1 MYFFLH
7 AELLSVSAKWRNQ
20 DQFGNVCKG
29 ESQISFCHNNMLY
42 LMTPLSGPESGI
54 FKLDHHHHQICCLT
68 GWNKH
73 LLQLLDEGSACTLL
87 KPHLGI
93 LFTCF
98 QMYPSKINHCIKHE
112 ADSPDAT
119 RKRQIRR
126 FFLLFLR
133 DVFPFEGMNIGKPD
147 HPNTLMLIKNFFF
160 FFISNQIKKKIKLF
174 QFFMSNPQT
183 HTDESFYGKYRQRKS
198 TGTGISE
205 RKPHAGQ
212 IRWPSEQLWGSIPP
226 RTYKI
231 NLKLQLHWSVNKSN
245 QAAFTRI
252 NHLCSSILRYQFK
265 YLRITSCSI
274 FKQQQN
280 STKQG
285 WKSFY
290 LPGNSQVT
298 LEPNN
303 INAQMSSILPI
314 RN

>member
-1 MYFFLH
+1 MYRKNK
-7 AELLSVSAKWRNQ
+7 V
-20 DQFGNVCKG
+20 
-29 ESQISFCHNNMLY
+29 
-42 LMTPLSGPESGI
+42 
-54 FKLDHHHHQICCLT
+54 CCLT

-112 ADSPDAT
+112 ADSPDTT

-133 DVFPFEGMNIGKPD
+133 DIFPFEGMNIGKPD
-147 HPNTLMLIKNFFF
+147 HPNTLMLIKKFLFFF
-160 FFISNQIKKKIKLF
+160 YFKSNKKKKSNYFNFLCQIHKLT
-174 QFFMSNPQT
+174 QTNPFMENT
-183 HTDESFYGKYRQRKS
+183 ERKS

-298 LEPNN
+298 LELNN

-314 RN
+314 KN